1 MGARGGVKLVL
12 LVTLAAAALAA
23 AASSAFAGGGATG
36 IGGPRAIAV
45 SVPPDPVPVKP
56 GTVTHTLIRVVNP
69 NDRSILV
76 TITSR
81 RLVFGDNGK
90 VALGAGPDPRW
101 RRLAPFPSHEIRL
114 PAQGYR
120 DVPMTVHVPKKIPP
134 DLYFIGFLVTPVP
147 GQTGSIQVI
156 NQIGS
161 FLTID
166 VPGPR
171 ERKLV
176 GNLKLPRW
184 VFGSHTDGTL
194 ALTNAGHAS
203 VTYWGET
210 DTSSWPGGALEQS
223 RLPLSLLP
231 VGLSRTIAVTGKP
244 AWPIGLVTITTR
256 ITYPG
261 VTEASTRELVFEKR
275 VLVISPWVPIVLG
288 GLLLGVF
295 LAWRLRRR
303 SLRAARA
310 TALAS

>member
-1 MGARGGVKLVL
+1 MGARGGVGLTL
-12 LVTLAAAALAA
+12 LLMFAAAALAA
-23 AASSAFAGGGATG
+23 AANTAWAADGAKPL
-36 IGGPRAIAV
+36 GGPRALAV

-56 GTVTHTLIRVVNP
+56 GSDTHTLIRVVNP
-69 NDRSILV
+69 NDESVLV

-81 RLVFGDNGK
+81 SLVFGDDGK

-101 RRLAPFPSHEIRL
+101 QRLAPFPASELRI

-120 DVPMTVHVPKKIPP
+120 DVPLTVHVPAKLPA
-134 DLYFIGFLVTPVP
+134 DLYFIGFLVSPVP

-194 ALTNAGHAS
+194 ALTNVGRAS
-203 VTYWGET
+203 VSYWGET
-210 DTSSWPGGALEQS
+210 DTNSWPGGTLEQS
-223 RLPLSLLP
+223 RLPLSLIP

-261 VTEASTRELVFEKR
+261 VTEASTRELVFKKR
-275 VLVISPWVPIVLG
+275 VLVISIWVPIAVG
-288 GLLLGVF
+288 GLLFAVILG
-295 LAWRLRRR
+295 WRLRRR
-303 SLRAARA
+303 SVRAARA
-310 TALAS
+310 AALAS